1 MAINIGSVAK
11 RIACSP
17 EEGMFS
23 APVATI
29 TGALHKLLAAKHAID
44 ISYRS
49 YADRVRG
56 PWRDSLVGHWS
67 EHAGE
72 ERQMAYD
79 IAMKL
84 MALDYDPIIS
94 TIEVPPCG
102 PTLASLAK
110 CLVEQEKTA
119 IMVGRQIIAACGD
132 NTSLRVMMED
142 HVMKDQQHLDDL
154 RRMFNQIGAAP

>member
-1 MAINIGSVAK
+1 MPINVESVAQ
-11 RIACSP
+11 RVSSSLQ
-17 EEGMFS
+17 EGLFLV
-23 APVATI
+23 PVENVVI
-29 TGALHKLLAAKHAID
+29 SLHKLLEAKYAID

-67 EHAGE
+67 EHSGE
-72 ERQMAYD
+72 ERKMAYD

-84 MALDYDPIIS
+84 MALGHDPLVSDIKIP
-94 TIEVPPCG
+94 VCG

-119 IMVGRQIIAACGD
+119 IMVGREIISMCGD
-132 NTSLRVMMED
+132 NTALRVMMED
-142 HVMKDQQHLDDL
+142 HIMQDQQHLDDL
-154 RRMFNQIGAAP
+154 RRMFEKIGSSP